1 MVTKEKNME
10 RLIKKLKENN
20 IEFKVCNK
28 NTKHINIYFEGRVVI
43 SYYGTTGTIYSPYVE
58 VREYQGEDMVMY
70 LYNTIFNNKY
80 VNDVLIKQINNKQE
94 QIDYLRRSVER
105 KEECLLEEQMESLD
119 MVNIIGQFGLYLD
132 KKKMK
137 SILFRWLYSD
147 IINKLEELKERFD
160 YNGY

>member
-1 MVTKEKNME
+1 ME
-10 RLIKKLKENN
+10 RLTKKLEENN
-20 IEFKVCNK
+20 IEYKVCNK

-105 KEECLLEEQMESLD
+105 KEESLLEEQMESLD
-119 MVNIIGQFGLYLD
+119 MVNIIGHLEIYLEE
-132 KKKMK
+132 KIRK
-137 SILFRWLYSD
+137 SKLFKVIYKN
-147 IINKLEELKERFD
+147 IFNKLKELQERFD
-160 YNGY
+160 YYEY

>member
-1 MVTKEKNME
+1 ME

-28 NTKHINIYFEGRVVI
+28 NTKHINIYFEDKVVI

-58 VREYQGEDMVMY
+58 VREYQGEDMLIY

-119 MVNIIGQFGLYLD
+119 MVNIIGHLEIYLEE
-132 KKKMK
+132 KIRK
-137 SILFRWLYSD
+137 SKLFKVIYKNIL
-147 IINKLEELKERFD
+147 NKLKELQERFN
-160 YNGY
+160 YYEY

>member
-1 MVTKEKNME
+1 ME

-28 NTKHINIYFEGRVVI
+28 NTKHINIYFEDKVVI

-58 VREYQGEDMVMY
+58 VREYQGEDMLIY

-105 KEECLLEEQMESLD
+105 KEESLLDEQMESLD
-119 MVNIIGQFGLYLD
+119 MVNIIGHLEIYLEE
-132 KKKMK
+132 KIRK
-137 SILFRWLYSD
+137 SKLFKVIYKNIL
-147 IINKLEELKERFD
+147 NKLKELQERFN
-160 YNGY
+160 YYEY

>member
-1 MVTKEKNME
+1 ME
-10 RLIKKLKENN
+10 RLIKKLEENN
-20 IEFKVCNK
+20 VEYKVCNK

-80 VNDVLIKQINNKQE
+80 VNDVLIKQIEGQQE
-94 QIDYLRRSVER
+94 QINYLRRSVER
-105 KEECLLEEQMESLD
+105 KEQSLLEEQMESLD
-119 MVNIIGQFGLYLD
+119 MVNIIGQLGLYLD

-137 SILFRWLYSD
+137 SILFKWLYSD

-160 YNGY
+160 YYE

>member
-1 MVTKEKNME
+1 ME
-10 RLIKKLKENN
+10 RLIKKLEENN
-20 IEFKVCNK
+20 IEYKVCNK

-58 VREYQGEDMVMY
+58 VREYQGEDMLIY

-94 QIDYLRRSVER
+94 QIDYLRRSVET

-119 MVNIIGQFGLYLD
+119 MVNIIGHLEIYLEE
-132 KKKMK
+132 KIRK
-137 SILFRWLYSD
+137 SKLFKVIYKNIL
-147 IINKLEELKERFD
+147 NKLKELQERFNF
-160 YNGY
+160 YEY

>member
-1 MVTKEKNME
+1 ME

-58 VREYQGEDMVMY
+58 VREYQGEDMVIY

-105 KEECLLEEQMESLD
+105 KEECLLDEQMESLD
-119 MVNIIGQFGLYLD
+119 MVNIIGHLEIYLEE
-132 KKKMK
+132 KIRK
-137 SILFRWLYSD
+137 SKLFKVIYKNIL
-147 IINKLEELKERFD
+147 NKLKELQERFN
-160 YNGY
+160 YYEY

>member
-1 MVTKEKNME
+1 ME
-10 RLIKKLKENN
+10 RLIKRLEENN
-20 IEFKVCNK
+20 IEYKVCNK
-28 NTKHINIYFEGRVVI
+28 NTKHINIYFNGKVVI

-58 VREYQGEDMVMY
+58 IREYQGEDMVIY

-80 VNDVLIKQINNKQE
+80 VNDVLIKQIEGQQE
-94 QIDYLRRSVER
+94 QINYLRRSVER
-105 KEECLLEEQMESLD
+105 KEQSLLEEQMESLD

-160 YNGY
+160 YYAY

>member
-1 MVTKEKNME
+1 ME

-105 KEECLLEEQMESLD
+105 KEESLLDEQMESLD
-119 MVNIIGQFGLYLD
+119 MVNIIGHLEIYLEE
-132 KKKMK
+132 KIRK
-137 SILFRWLYSD
+137 SKLFKVIYKNIL
-147 IINKLEELKERFD
+147 NKLKELQERFN
-160 YNGY
+160 YYEY

>member
-1 MVTKEKNME
+1 ME
-10 RLIKKLKENN
+10 RLIKKLEENN
-20 IEFKVCNK
+20 VKYKVCNK
-28 NTKHINIYFEGRVVI
+28 NTKHINIYFNGKVVI

-58 VREYQGEDMVMY
+58 IREYQGEDMVIY

-80 VNDVLIKQINNKQE
+80 VNDVLIKQIEGQQE
-94 QIDYLRRSVER
+94 QINYLRRSVER
-105 KEECLLEEQMESLD
+105 KEQSLLDEQMESLD

-160 YNGY
+160 YYAY

>member
-1 MVTKEKNME
+1 ME
-10 RLIKKLKENN
+10 RLIKKLEENN
-20 IEFKVCNK
+20 VKYKVCNK
-28 NTKHINIYFEGRVVI
+28 NTKHINIYFNGKVVI

-58 VREYQGEDMVMY
+58 IREYQGEDMVIY

-80 VNDVLIKQINNKQE
+80 VNDVLIKQIEGQQE
-94 QIDYLRRSVER
+94 QINYLRRSVER
-105 KEECLLEEQMESLD
+105 KEQSLLEEQMESLD

-160 YNGY
+160 YYAY

>member
-1 MVTKEKNME
+1 ME
-10 RLIKKLKENN
+10 RLIKRLEENN
-20 IEFKVCNK
+20 IEYKVCNK
-28 NTKHINIYFEGRVVI
+28 NTKHINIYFNGKVVI

-58 VREYQGEDMVMY
+58 IREYQGEDMVMY

-80 VNDVLIKQINNKQE
+80 VNDVLIKQIDGQQE
-94 QIDYLRRSVER
+94 QINYLRRSVER
-105 KEECLLEEQMESLD
+105 KEESLLDEQMESLD

-160 YNGY
+160 YYEY

>member
-1 MVTKEKNME
+1 ME
-10 RLIKKLKENN
+10 RLIKKLEENN
-20 IEFKVCNK
+20 IEFKLCNK

-58 VREYQGEDMVMY
+58 IREYQGEDMVMY

-80 VNDVLIKQINNKQE
+80 VNNVLIKQIKGQQE
-94 QIDYLRRSVER
+94 QINYLRRSVER
-105 KEECLLEEQMESLD
+105 KEQCLLKEQMEGLD

-132 KKKMK
+132 KKKKK
-137 SILFRWLYSD
+137 SILFKWFYSD

-160 YNGY
+160 YYE

>member
-1 MVTKEKNME
+1 ME
-10 RLIKKLKENN
+10 RLIKKLEENN
-20 IEFKVCNK
+20 VKYKVCNK
-28 NTKHINIYFEGRVVI
+28 NTKHINIYFNGKVVI

-58 VREYQGEDMVMY
+58 IREYQGEDMVIY

-80 VNDVLIKQINNKQE
+80 VNDVLIKQIEGQQE
-94 QIDYLRRSVER
+94 QINYLRRSVER
-105 KEECLLEEQMESLD
+105 KEQSLLEEQMESLD

-160 YNGY
+160 YYEY

>member
-1 MVTKEKNME
+1 ME

-28 NTKHINIYFEGRVVI
+28 NTKHINIYFEDKVVI

-58 VREYQGEDMVMY
+58 VREYQGEDMLIY

-105 KEECLLEEQMESLD
+105 KEESLLEEQMESLD
-119 MVNIIGQFGLYLD
+119 MVNIIGHLEIYLEE
-132 KKKMK
+132 KIRK
-137 SILFRWLYSD
+137 SKLFKVIYKNIL
-147 IINKLEELKERFD
+147 NKLKELQERFN
-160 YNGY
+160 YYEY

>member
-1 MVTKEKNME
+1 ME
-10 RLIKKLKENN
+10 RLINRLEENN
-20 IEFKVCNK
+20 IEYKVCNK
-28 NTKHINIYFEGRVVI
+28 NTKHINIYFNGKVVI

-58 VREYQGEDMVMY
+58 IREYQGEDMVMY

-80 VNDVLIKQINNKQE
+80 VNDVLIKQIDGQQE
-94 QIDYLRRSVER
+94 QINYLRRSVER
-105 KEECLLEEQMESLD
+105 KEQSLLEEQMESLD

-137 SILFRWLYSD
+137 SILFRWVYSD

-160 YNGY
+160 YYE

>member
-1 MVTKEKNME
+1 ME
-10 RLIKKLKENN
+10 RLIKKLEENN
-20 IEFKVCNK
+20 IEYKVCNK

-105 KEECLLEEQMESLD
+105 KEESLLEEQMESLD
-119 MVNIIGQFGLYLD
+119 MVNIIGHLEIYLEE
-132 KKKMK
+132 KIRK
-137 SILFRWLYSD
+137 SKLFKVIYKNIL
-147 IINKLEELKERFD
+147 NKLKELKERFN
-160 YNGY
+160 YYEY

>member
-1 MVTKEKNME
+1 ME
-10 RLIKKLKENN
+10 RLIKKLEENN
-20 IEFKVCNK
+20 VKYKVCNK
-28 NTKHINIYFEGRVVI
+28 NTKHINIYFNGKVVI

-58 VREYQGEDMVMY
+58 IREYQGEDMVIY

-80 VNDVLIKQINNKQE
+80 VNDVLIKQIEGQQE
-94 QIDYLRRSVER
+94 QINYLRRSVER
-105 KEECLLEEQMESLD
+105 KEQSLLDEQMESLD

-160 YNGY
+160 YYGY

>member
-1 MVTKEKNME
+1 ME

-58 VREYQGEDMVMY
+58 VREYQGEDMVIY

-105 KEECLLEEQMESLD
+105 KEESLLEEQMESLD
-119 MVNIIGQFGLYLD
+119 MVNIIGHLEIYLEE
-132 KKKMK
+132 KIRK
-137 SILFRWLYSD
+137 SKLFKVIYKNIL
-147 IINKLEELKERFD
+147 NKLKELQERFN
-160 YNGY
+160 YYEY

>member
-1 MVTKEKNME
+1 ME
-10 RLIKKLKENN
+10 RLIKRLEENN
-20 IEFKVCNK
+20 IEYKVCNK
-28 NTKHINIYFEGRVVI
+28 NTKHINIYFNGKVVI

-58 VREYQGEDMVMY
+58 IREYQGEDMVMY

-80 VNDVLIKQINNKQE
+80 VNDVLIKQIDGQQE
-94 QIDYLRRSVER
+94 QINYLRRSVER
-105 KEECLLEEQMESLD
+105 KEQSLSEEQMEILD

-160 YNGY
+160 YYE

>member
-1 MVTKEKNME
+1 ME

-58 VREYQGEDMVMY
+58 VREYQGEDMVIY

-105 KEECLLEEQMESLD
+105 KEESLLDEQMESLD
-119 MVNIIGQFGLYLD
+119 MVNIIGHLEIYLEE
-132 KKKMK
+132 KIRK
-137 SILFRWLYSD
+137 SKLFKIIYKNIL
-147 IINKLEELKERFD
+147 NKLKELQERFN
-160 YNGY
+160 YYEY

>member
-1 MVTKEKNME
+1 ME
-10 RLIKKLKENN
+10 RLIKKLEKNN

-58 VREYQGEDMVMY
+58 VREYQGEDMVIY

-119 MVNIIGQFGLYLD
+119 MVNIIGHLEIYLEE
-132 KKKMK
+132 KIRK
-137 SILFRWLYSD
+137 SKLFKVIYKNIL
-147 IINKLEELKERFD
+147 NKLKELQERFN
-160 YNGY
+160 YYEY